1 MNILGALCAI
11 VILFLC
17 SYEPKEKTPYP
28 VWNNEF
34 IAWIGTE
41 FVLPTFQKLGKV
53 EHSFLE
59 YPEQLFDILPTHI
72 ANVSHDGTF
81 ISIPYSATIK
91 RTSLTT
97 SEIEEKITSALRRY
111 IARKCSIDVRDALI
125 KGVSIKVLSIPNSM
139 EIDVVL
145 YIDLASYQYFLCLWN
160 NSQTI
165 VTY

>member
-17 SYEPKEKTPYP
+17 SYEPKEKPSYP
-28 VWNNEF
+28 VCTTEF

-41 FVLPTFQKLGKV
+41 FVLPTFQKIGRV

-59 YPEQLFDILPTHI
+59 YPEQLFDILPTHM
-72 ANVSHDGTF
+72 ANVSYNGTF
-81 ISIPYSATIK
+81 LSIPYSATSK